1 MFKHVKNTVTTGT
14 PNWSVRTPYTSLT
27 GINSEVQPA
36 AQARNSLIKR
46 KISDTLNTV
55 ESIHKKDLQSMAFRR
70 KSVENSM
77 MAYSEKVKSL
87 NQQRS
92 PHMQIIEKRHSV
104 AKLSDESDEQ
114 LVRKFSTSGT
124 REELFG
130 RNAILPPINIA
141 RRDNE
146 LERIKL
152 SISDSLDSKVR
163 DSHNLS
169 DSSRLNHRSRR
180 FGVYEKPEK
189 IDEDKENS
197 FTQEQNV
204 SIAPFPERSKSFLRS
219 VAATD
224 FDGEY
229 VHRETPAPFIKPGY
243 WSYRLH
249 AQHPKKQLPMLTT
262 ENKRSHGHRSK
273 RGSRPIV
280 KFPEKPYHQI
290 FTYSSAIQTAIFG
303 LEGSSLVIDKKKNI
317 FHSKADL
324 ESIDINE
331 VRMAHTLRSIQE
343 CIEPEPVQV

>member
-1 MFKHVKNTVTTGT
+1 MFTHVKNTVTTGNPT
-14 PNWSVRTPYTSLT
+14 WSVRTPYTSLT

-36 AQARNSLIKR
+36 AHARNSFIKR
-46 KISDTLNTV
+46 NISDTLNTV

-87 NQQRS
+87 NQQRL
-92 PHMQIIEKRHSV
+92 PHMQ
-104 AKLSDESDEQ
+104 AKPSDESDEQ

-124 REELFG
+124 RDELFG
-130 RNAILPPINIA
+130 RNAILPPINIT

-169 DSSRLNHRSRR
+169 DGSRLNHRSRR

-197 FTQEQNV
+197 FSQEQNV

-219 VAATD
+219 EAATD

-262 ENKRSHGHRSK
+262 ENKRSHGRRSK

-324 ESIDINE
+324 EPIDINE
-331 VRMAHTLRSIQE
+331 VRMAHSLRSIQE